1 MLKRTL
7 PEKGKGFNVLG
18 KKLRLASIFLCL
30 VTFSLIVTLHYM
42 LVPTAPVRSQTVVA
56 ASLWSRASFPVE
68 NFQRYT
74 SPFGYRVHPIT
85 GRRQFHGGLD
95 IAAPMGSYI
104 RSWWSGEVVALSDH
118 TGCGTMI
125 TIRSGAWN
133 HTYCHMIGAIEN
145 TNRGRALVDRQ
156 GGIFIPQ
163 GQSIPLGARIGRVGM
178 TGNTTGPHLH
188 WELKYN
194 GQRIDPGD
202 VLRRMYAQRS

>member
-1 MLKRTL
+1 MLKETL
-7 PEKGKGFNVLG
+7 PKGKRFSLPR
-18 KKLRLASIFLCL
+18 KKLGGISVSLFL
-30 VTFSLIVTLHYM
+30 VTFCLIVTLHYM
-42 LVPTAPVRSQTVVA
+42 LIPTASVRSQSVVA

-104 RSWWSGEVVALSDH
+104 RSWWAGEVVAISDH

-133 HTYCHMIGAIEN
+133 HTYCHMMGAIEN